1 MLALYWPS
9 SSLLD
14 NLKFEGS
21 LTGAATEHKAS
32 AIDRKAEDWTTCM
45 MMVMMVVWVK
55 ELSCCLE
62 GSKIGDDGVGDCVV
76 DCGVDASLNG
86 IFIAV

>member
-1 MLALYWPS
+1 
-9 SSLLD
+9 
-14 NLKFEGS
+14 
-21 LTGAATEHKAS
+21 
-32 AIDRKAEDWTTCM
+32 M
-45 MMVMMVVWVK
+45 MMVMMVVVWVK

-86 IFIAV
+86 SFIAV